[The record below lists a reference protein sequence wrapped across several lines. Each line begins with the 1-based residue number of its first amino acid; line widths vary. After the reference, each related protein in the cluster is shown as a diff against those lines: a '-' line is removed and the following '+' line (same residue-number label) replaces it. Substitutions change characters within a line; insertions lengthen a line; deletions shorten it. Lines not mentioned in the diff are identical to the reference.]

1 MKKSNKQ
8 IIKTN
13 IKKQKITFMC
23 VFCFEYLT
31 RIKNHECNESIDAVI
46 IPKKMKEDAMKE
58 HRAYIRK
65 YGKQSWTNQNQLQD
79 EWVDDLAEIE
89 RQTK

>member
-31 RIKNHECNESIDAVI
+31 RIKNHECNESIDAGI
-46 IPKKMKEDAMKE
+46 IPKNIRNQAMNKFKEAV
-58 HRAYIRK
+58 RK
-65 YGKQSWTNQNQLQD
+65 YGKHASKIKYEENKQWIK
-79 EWVDDLAEIE
+79 DLAEIE
-89 RQTK
+89 RGS